1 MRAMVYL
8 RFLSEKE
15 VELNLPDSQDEVLKY
30 CVNKNYDILVWL
42 NMVGNSPSAIKH
54 GQKKIMEIAQ
64 KRYVDLLVLQ
74 DFHALS
80 TSMPEATEMIKRL
93 KQSGVSVECLRYDL
107 LEYTLYRALAN
118 EGLIA
123 T

>member
-1 MRAMVYL
+1 
-8 RFLSEKE
+8 
-15 VELNLPDSQDEVLKY
+15 
-30 CVNKNYDILVWL
+30 
-42 NMVGNSPSAIKH
+42 
-54 GQKKIMEIAQ
+54 MEIAQ
-64 KRYVDLLVLQ
+64 KGYVDLLVLR

-80 TSMPEATEMIKRL
+80 TSMPEAAEMIKRL